1 MVCLMDIQESTITI
15 VMWIFT
21 AVLAIG
27 IALQIAKLH
36 GKMATRHAIPD
47 NLPII
52 MLAIGFIGSVFVGA
66 ASGKKREGF
75 KALYGFK

>member
-1 MVCLMDIQESTITI
+1 MDIQESSITVI
-15 VMWIFT
+15 MWIFT

-36 GKMATRHAIPD
+36 GKMSTRNAIPTD
-47 NLPII
+47 LPTI
-52 MLAIGFIGSVFVGA
+52 MLCIGFIGSVFVGA

-75 KALYGFK
+75 KAIYGFK

>member
-1 MVCLMDIQESTITI
+1 MVCLIDIQESTITV

-21 AVLAIG
+21 AVLAVG

-36 GKMATRHAIPD
+36 GKMATRHAIPE
-47 NLPII
+47 NLPVI

-66 ASGKKREGF
+66 TSGKKREGF